1 MGEMVVDTDLSTHKL
16 ERRYLIYDMIAINKV
31 SLVTLH
37 VSKCGSDNEMGL
49 GKTIELLACV
59 FAHKKSNDG
68 NEMMQMIG
76 ENTPKIKIVKRER
89 VECVYGAVS
98 ESSWY
103 GGLWVQC
110 DVCDAWQHADCV
122 GFLDKGSNSEI
133 ENDYESQGDSDS
145 VNGDT
150 RKRNSFD
157 GSEVEFSDEVYIC
170 QLCSELIQATTSP
183 VATGA
188 TLVICPT
195 PILAQWHAEITRHT
209 RPGSLK
215 VLVYEGVKTTPSS
228 SKSVTKIGEL
238 LAADI
243 VLTTYDVLKEDLFH
257 DTDRHEGDRHLM
269 RNVNIRLSI
278 FFQHPFSSRW
288 KILENEV
295 IKPRNRERDT
305 LLKSR
310 NPYYRYDLELFR
322 KERLLSTSAVS
333 KLLKE
338 FIPRL
343 SHASD
348 GLIFQLQ

>member
-1 MGEMVVDTDLSTHKL
+1 SAYFGEK
-16 ERRYLIYDMIAINKV
+16 
-31 SLVTLH
+31 
-37 VSKCGSDNEMGL
+37 
-49 GKTIELLACV
+49 
-59 FAHKKSNDG
+59 
-68 NEMMQMIG
+68 
-76 ENTPKIKIVKRER
+76 
-89 VECVYGAVS
+89 
-98 ESSWY
+98 W
-103 GGLWVQC
+103 
-110 DVCDAWQHADCV
+110 
-122 GFLDKGSNSEI
+122 
-133 ENDYESQGDSDS
+133 
-145 VNGDT
+145 
-150 RKRNSFD
+150 
-157 GSEVEFSDEVYIC
+157 
-170 QLCSELIQATTSP
+170 
-183 VATGA
+183 
-188 TLVICPT
+188 
-195 PILAQWHAEITRHT
+195 HT

-348 GLIFQLQ
+348 GLIFQSENVCGKSVGNDCGKSVVKERDICGIWLLKIVGNPWEIVNATWENLWENI